1 MRDLWTPLFDKYHV
15 DMALQGHDHAYLRTF
30 PMNNQEGRHREG
42 GTYYVVSVFRTKF
55 YEQGPRDYTEV
66 GFTNTPTFQILDI
79 LIDGNKLIYRAY
91 DAEDK
96 IRDEIIIE
104 K

>member
-1 MRDLWTPLFDKYHV
+1 MS
-15 DMALQGHDHAYLRTF
+15 G
-30 PMNNQEGRHREG
+30 
-42 GTYYVVSVFRTKF
+42 TKF
-55 YEQGPRDYTEV
+55 YEQDKRDYTEV

-79 LIDGNKLIYRAY
+79 LIDGNKLIYKAY

-96 IRDEIIIE
+96 IRDEIVIE

>member
-1 MRDLWTPLFDKYHV
+1 
-15 DMALQGHDHAYLRTF
+15 MALQGHDHAYLRTY
-30 PMNNQEGRHREG
+30 PMKGQKRVPTAKE
-42 GTYYVVSVFRTKF
+42 GTYYVVSVSGTKF
-55 YEQGPRDYTEV
+55 YEQDQRDYTEV

-96 IRDEIIIE
+96 IRDQIIIE